1 MLPLH
6 SQDTAAIYINIEQAL
21 PSIIKFGNVFNKQTG
36 RAREM
41 IKKLKLL
48 ISRLIN
54 LKIYPCYSSNKHTNI

>member
-41 IKKLKLL
+41 IKKIK
-48 ISRLIN
+48 ITYFTIN
-54 LKIYPCYSSNKHTNI
+54 KSKNLSMLFF